1 MDLSQYLQNEAGA
14 SADAKQQLSKEEYA
28 ALKKQERE
36 ELWAEIDAKAQE
48 VFKDGE
54 SLRGF
59 LDFMAQCKPQKAA
72 NLLLLYSQDSA
83 IRQVKTF
90 DGWKKEHKTLKA
102 GVHGYTFIVDQTYEK
117 DGEIRQGYVV
127 CKAYDISQVRTRQ
140 PEEQEPKPM
149 GELMAALLK
158 NSSTRISIADNLPE
172 SVQAQYIPGQRTI
185 FVRNGMSEEMT
196 FHAINRELA
205 CASLDAHDGT
215 YSRAAVTPQ
224 AFCTAYVVAQKY
236 GVSTAG
242 FQFDKVCEI
251 QGNGSKD
258 PQELRSFI
266 SDIKNS
272 AYRIARHMDQN
283 LGEAE
288 QEFMPDEF
296 AVSGDTGKA
305 QGDSNDTKD
314 SKNGK
319 DGRDSKGRKENNNK
333 EGKEMKENKGRKKA
347 DPER

>member
-1 MDLSQYLQNEAGA
+1 MDLSQYLPNEAGA
-14 SADAKQQLSKEEYA
+14 TADVGQKLSKEEYA

-54 SLRGF
+54 SLKGF
-59 LDFMAQCKPQKAA
+59 LDFMAQCKPQKVA
-72 NLLLLYSQDSA
+72 NLLLLYSQNPE

-102 GVHGYTFIVDQTYEK
+102 GVHGYTFIADQAYEK
-117 DGEIRQGYVV
+117 DGETRQGYTI

-149 GELMAALLK
+149 GELMTALLK

-185 FVRNGMSEEMT
+185 FVRNGMSEEAT

-205 CASLDAHDGT
+205 CASLDAHNGT
-215 YSRAAVTPQ
+215 YSRAAAAPQ

-242 FQFDKVCEI
+242 FRFDKVCEI

-258 PQELRSFI
+258 PQELRNFI
-266 SDIKNS
+266 SDVKNS

-283 LGEAE
+283 LGEPE

-296 AVSGDTGKA
+296 AVSGESENTPKDCKDGKNSKA
-305 QGDSNDTKD
+305 GKD
-314 SKNGK
+314 S
-319 DGRDSKGRKENNNK
+319 RENNNRK
-333 EGKEMKENKGRKKA
+333 ESNKEEKEMKENRGRKKSE
-347 DPER
+347 PER

>member
-1 MDLSQYLQNEAGA
+1 MDLSQYLTNETGTP
-14 SADAKQQLSKEEYA
+14 ADARQQLSKEEYA

-54 SLRGF
+54 SLKGF
-59 LDFMAQCKPQKAA
+59 LNFMAQCKPQKAA
-72 NLLLLYSQDSA
+72 NLLLLYSQNPE

-90 DGWKKEHKTLKA
+90 DGWKREHKTLKA
-102 GVHGYTFIVDQTYEK
+102 GVHGYTFIADQTYEK
-117 DGEIRQGYVV
+117 DGEIKQGYVV
-127 CKAYDISQVRTRQ
+127 SKAYDISQIRTRQ
-140 PEEQEPKPM
+140 PEEQEPKPI

-158 NSSTRISIADNLPE
+158 NSATRISIADDLPE

-205 CASLDAHDGT
+205 CASLDLRDGT
-215 YSRAAVTPQ
+215 YSRAAAAPQ

-251 QGNGSKD
+251 QENGSKD
-258 PQELRSFI
+258 PQELRNFI
-266 SDIKNS
+266 SDVKNS
-272 AYRIARHMDQN
+272 VYRIVRHMDKN
-283 LGEAE
+283 LGEPE
-288 QEFMPDEF
+288 QEFMTDEF
-296 AVSGDTGKA
+296 AVSGDCGKA
-305 QGDSNDTKD
+305 KGDSKENKENKDTGDGKNSNSSKD
-314 SKNGK
+314 SK
-319 DGRDSKGRKENNNK
+319 NNK
-333 EGKEMKENKGRKKA
+333 EGKESRGRKKTE
-347 DPER
+347 PER